1 MANSMSDR
9 ATYINR
15 DNEIVYPPPYEQAD
29 TFLTAWALPCPKDKQ
44 RAILDAQ
51 LNTCSGGR
59 PFEYRPLLSRA
70 LLVLANIGK
79 VSCLGAGAPRGWI
92 PEVDICTWLL
102 CGAYKL
108 VNGRRELD
116 HLVWYVPYIWVTT
129 ADTMATGREVFGYPK
144 AIGWAQLPQDPDDPG
159 PLWADGLVLPTYAVD
174 TEVVQKRLFD
184 LVRREPSPKSEQP
197 QKYGP
202 DQRREAFEAIARK
215 LHAAGEAECDWNFF
229 VSNFEDLLGLH
240 LPMVFLKQFRDVTN
254 PSAAC
259 YQAIIE
265 ANATVNAFSGAGFLP
280 GGWDL
285 QMYSYASVDMPA
297 QLGLAP
303 KQRVDLGFY
312 VYFSF
317 SMDLGKEV
325 WRAGGA
331 P

>member
-1 MANSMSDR
+1 CPRAALRPGGADARTPGLPTRSRTSSSASPGGAAVTPRPWLHTGMANSMSDR

-79 VSCLGAGAPRGWI
+79 VSCLGAGAPQGWI

-144 AIGWAQLPQDPDDPG
+144 AIGWAQLPQDPDDP
-159 PLWADGLVLPTYAVD
+159 
-174 TEVVQKRLFD
+174 
-184 LVRREPSPKSEQP
+184 
-197 QKYGP
+197 
-202 DQRREAFEAIARK
+202 
-215 LHAAGEAECDWNFF
+215 
-229 VSNFEDLLGLH
+229 
-240 LPMVFLKQFRDVTN
+240 
-254 PSAAC
+254 
-259 YQAIIE
+259 
-265 ANATVNAFSGAGFLP
+265 
-280 GGWDL
+280 
-285 QMYSYASVDMPA
+285 
-297 QLGLAP
+297 
-303 KQRVDLGFY
+303 
-312 VYFSF
+312 
-317 SMDLGKEV
+317 
-325 WRAGGA
+325 
-331 P
+331 